1 MSVSNEELREM
12 VRRAG
17 FNPDSMH
24 DLQILMGN
32 YPIAEEK
39 PRKVSNGFKPTSS
52 TYESEEEKDNRQD
65 TPNNL
70 SSVDLDIDDTT
81 DLLDDILDDLEDL
94 YISLSLF

>member
-32 YPIAEEK
+32 YPIAEAK
-39 PRKVSNGFKPTSS
+39 PRVNNGFKPTSS
-52 TYESEEEKDNRQD
+52 TYESEEEKENRQD
-65 TPNNL
+65 TPNKL

-81 DLLDDILDDLEDL
+81 DTLDDILDDLEDL